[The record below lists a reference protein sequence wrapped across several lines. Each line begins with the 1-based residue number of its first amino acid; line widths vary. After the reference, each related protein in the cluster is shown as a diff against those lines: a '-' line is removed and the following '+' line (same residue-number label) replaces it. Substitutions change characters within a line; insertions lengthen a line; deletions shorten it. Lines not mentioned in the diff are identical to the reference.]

1 MKIRPNGIDGMQ
13 TGKAGA
19 AQGSERTNAAA
30 GKGNGPGPI
39 TAASAAP
46 VQGKEFS
53 SRIQTLRAQVAA
65 GDSVDHAKVER
76 VSQAVQDGTFRVDA
90 GVVADRMLQGA
101 ADLLKKNG

>member
-1 MKIRPNGIDGMQ
+1 MKIRPNGIDSMQ

-19 AQGSERTNAAA
+19 AQGSDRTNAASKGSGTVAPA
-30 GKGNGPGPI
+30 G
-39 TAASAAP
+39 TEP
-46 VQGKEFS
+46 VQGKAFS

-101 ADLLKKNG
+101 ADLLKKNS